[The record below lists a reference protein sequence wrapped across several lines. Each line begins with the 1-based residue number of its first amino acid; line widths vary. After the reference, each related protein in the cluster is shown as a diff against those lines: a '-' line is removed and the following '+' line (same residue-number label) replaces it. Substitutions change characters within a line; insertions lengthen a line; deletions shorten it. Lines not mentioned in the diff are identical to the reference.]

1 MCKVTVNKQMAGNR
15 PNGEK
20 KTKAIKAWLENTP
33 QRKQGKRGVGVGGG
47 DRQTDSVCLSMTC
60 KMRFCSMVRIVILD
74 HTVLVA
80 VPKLTYP
87 SSRPKDRRLG
97 QAPIA

>member
-47 DRQTDSVCLSMTC
+47 GTDRQIVCVSL
-60 KMRFCSMVRIVILD
+60 
-74 HTVLVA
+74 
-80 VPKLTYP
+80 
-87 SSRPKDRRLG
+87 
-97 QAPIA
+97 

>member
-47 DRQTDSVCLSMTC
+47 GQTD
-60 KMRFCSMVRIVILD
+60 R
-74 HTVLVA
+74 
-80 VPKLTYP
+80 
-87 SSRPKDRRLG
+87 
-97 QAPIA
+97 